1 MIAWTFRTTA
11 TMTGTMTTWSATVIL
26 TMVDTWTA
34 TARTTPVGEDV
45 VFVGWGDLVL
55 GRRGKVLRG

>member
-45 VFVGWGDLVL
+45 VFVG
-55 GRRGKVLRG
+55 